1 MSNPLPPK
9 TSMFWHDNSYTH
21 EEAVQAFESDGT
33 LKSLNTVPTTA
44 SDDMAGSPP
53 ERSMFWEGETKKID
67 PPPPSEPEPLNLKTE
82 KEPTEA
88 LPAHFIPVRYA
99 IDQLE
104 TEETQPFG
112 LPVEWKGQGPAK
124 LNTVGYTL
132 RQLRDGWLYVYDAIN
147 KSLDEYEIK
156 GTQFT
161 LYKLG
166 ESESPESEKR
176 GTPEGAKP
184 FLTYEDG
191 SVLSIC
197 YSEHRWTWNMFMRA
211 LNNPSNHIDRMQTV
225 VLSANDNQHNIASI
239 DKLTQVADIE
249 SSAVDDGRFAD
260 SGIATKADE
269 DGSIFKPVAAESDF
283 TSAIPEEE
291 SGYFVAIKD
300 YAADIQDMSLHFVG
314 AASPYRLFIDQ
325 FSNQWNLMQTA
336 MQLCMFGASDEIDMP
351 ASVKRNS
358 EELSFYTDM
367 AEYYDAS
374 NQLDLAEQNK
384 SSVQSGYPAKF
395 SAGAIESH
403 QHTQSDIAKAIQDKY
418 RISASRFGKYEQWI
432 ATERWRKQLNWK
444 QMLSEMQEL
453 SEQKETMLAA
463 VVSVKSDFIA
473 VMESLTP
480 HHLERTF
487 DLYSED
493 TQYSLYQLH
502 KQAVESFTLVMQEED
517 RQWAESQ
524 WEKPTSLLALYTS
537 GFSRS
542 LFKQVE
548 KLIPE
553 QVSNQVGE
561 VDVAKSAPDI
571 DSSDKQ
577 FMDYVSAAS
586 NRVGMYA
593 KVMDFISNP
602 NTAETEFL
610 RDIAKGFDELDSIF
624 KATNSAL
631 LKGVIE
637 VGVSLTAQASI
648 LMISLLSK
656 PLTRTSFYIRAAVVE
671 RLSMDTPLNV
681 NKGYAQNF
689 GSWKANHDK
698 KLAASNQNKE
708 VLAAFN
714 KGDKTISNKQ
724 YKKALQQ
731 QRHLQKS
738 LAVATFE
745 YPQYVELP
753 DDVLEA
759 TIQMRKDI
767 WDNRLKNLNKRF
779 ENVGGLGFLAL
790 IFNCLALA
798 DAMNS
803 IQETGLMSQDDFL
816 DIQQKLFY
824 TAGAWAGIR
833 TGKLWDK
840 VKGDPLLRARSAKTL
855 KELVVNDKNFSN
867 IAIDDLKVFNKW
879 LAVTGVI
886 GALAS
891 GIEAYRSWKKIDNL
905 HGKARVVEY
914 FNFASLVGL
923 TLIGGFQAIG
933 GFTGIWSANIL
944 FGGPIMFVI
953 MGLTAV
959 YLLSNHVMSKLKQDD
974 YQKWLD
980 KLPWGYHSNKA
991 RWSQSSSLVE
1001 REKHNSSLVQE
1012 ALFELKTI
1020 MDKPLIRQ
1028 IPMMRTVPNSTTQYP
1043 AAKQELFGIELH
1055 IQVPTNNARD
1065 GIKLRTN
1072 TSVTEGGLMSGAWY
1086 TGVNLET
1093 LNSSTDSSDSQSV
1106 YKLTLPMKDSAN
1118 YLTFEI
1124 EYILD
1129 DKNELSR
1136 KYWFQNNAKQRAT
1149 YTAISDNTKQATIR
1163 SSLTS
1168 DTSELSLQE

>member
-1 MSNPLPPK
+1 MSKFYPFPPK
-9 TSMFWHDNSYTH
+9 SSLFWTDNSYSYD
-21 EEAVQAFESDGT
+21 EAVSAYDKDGT
-33 LKSLNTVPTTA
+33 LSSLTTKSAVA
-44 SDDMAGSPP
+44 SDDVSGSPP
-53 ERSMFWEGETKKID
+53 EHSMFWEGETKKID
-67 PPPPSEPEPLNLKTE
+67 PPPPSEPQPLNLKSE

-104 TEETQPFG
+104 TEETKPFG
-112 LPVEWKGQGPAK
+112 LPEKWRGQGAAK
-124 LNTVGYTL
+124 LKTVGYTL

-166 ESESPESEKR
+166 ESESPESEQR

-197 YSEHRWTWNMFMRA
+197 YSEHRWTWNMFMRV

-225 VLSANDNQHNIASI
+225 VLSANDNQHNIAPI

-249 SSAVDDGRFAD
+249 ASAVDDGRFAD
-260 SGIATKADE
+260 SGVATQANE
-269 DGSIFKPVAAESDF
+269 EGSVFKPIAAESDL
-283 TSAIPEEE
+283 TSGIPEED
-291 SGYFVAIKD
+291 SAYFVAIKD
-300 YAADIQDMSLHFVG
+300 YAADIQDLSLQFVG
-314 AASPYRLFIDQ
+314 VASPYRLFTDQ
-325 FSNQWNLMQTA
+325 FSNQWHLMQTA
-336 MQLCMFGASDEIDMP
+336 MQLCMFGASDEVDMP
-351 ASVKRNS
+351 ASVKRKGQ
-358 EELSFYTDM
+358 ELEFYTDM
-367 AEYYDAS
+367 AEYYDSSA
-374 NQLDLAEQNK
+374 QLDLAQKNK
-384 SSVQSGYPAKF
+384 SAIQSGYPAKF

-453 SEQKETMLAA
+453 SEQKETMLAE
-463 VVSVKSDFIA
+463 VVSVKRDFIA

-524 WEKPTSLLALYTS
+524 WEKPTSLLALYAS

-542 LFKQVE
+542 LFKVIE
-548 KLIPE
+548 KNITEALNE
-553 QVSNQVGE
+553 QSIASENSDADNQLM
-561 VDVAKSAPDI
+561 DQISAT
-571 DSSDKQ
+571 
-577 FMDYVSAAS
+577 S
-586 NRVGMYA
+586 NRVSMYS
-593 KVMDFISNP
+593 KIMDFVSNP
-602 NTAETEFL
+602 NTAETDFL
-610 RDIAKGFDELDSIF
+610 KDIGKGFQELDIIFKSAIGALAKGVLEF
-624 KATNSAL
+624 
-631 LKGVIE
+631 
-637 VGVSLTAQASI
+637 GVSMTSQASI
-648 LMISLLSK
+648 LLMPVFAK
-656 PLTRTSFYIRAAVVE
+656 PLNRQSYYLFAVIAEHMAHNMPVTLNESYAHDFKKWKTRINDYLSELKKNDAVIADFQKNN
-671 RLSMDTPLNV
+671 RKADSKYTTALK
-681 NKGYAQNF
+681 NK
-689 GSWKANHDK
+689 KR
-698 KLAASNQNKE
+698 
-708 VLAAFN
+708 
-714 KGDKTISNKQ
+714 I
-724 YKKALQQ
+724 KKA
-731 QRHLQKS
+731 
-738 LAVATFE
+738 LAVATLE
-745 YPQYVELP
+745 YPQRIELP
-753 DDVLEA
+753 DDLPQRTVELR
-759 TIQMRKDI
+759 TRIVMNKLND
-767 WDNRLKNLNKRF
+767 LNKLF
-779 ENVGGLGFLAL
+779 ENAGGLGFMAL
-790 IFNCLALA
+790 VFNCIALG
-798 DAMNS
+798 DAMSS
-803 IQETGLMSQDDFL
+803 IQDTGLMSSDEFL

-824 TAGAWAGIR
+824 TANAWTGIR

-840 VKGDPLLRARSAKTL
+840 VRGDDRLRAHSFKTL
-855 KELVVNDKNFSN
+855 KSLVSGQVDGFENLVL
-867 IAIDDLKVFNKW
+867 DDLKVFNKW
-879 LAVTGVI
+879 LAITGAL

-891 GIEAYRSWKKIDNL
+891 GIETYRSFQMLSTLSGKEKIL
-905 HGKARVVEY
+905 EY
-914 FNFASLVGL
+914 INFSALSVL
-923 TLIGGFQAIG
+923 TLSGTAQAIG
-933 GFTGIWSANIL
+933 ATGLITVNFTMGGPMMFIIAVATVVYLSAN
-944 FGGPIMFVI
+944 
-953 MGLTAV
+953 
-959 YLLSNHVMSKLKQDD
+959 YLKDKVKKDD
-974 YQKWLD
+974 YQKWLN
-980 KLPWGYHSNKA
+980 KLPWGYHSDKA

-1001 REKHNSSLVQE
+1001 REKHNSSLVQK

-1020 MDKPLIRQ
+1020 MDKPLICQ

-1072 TSVTEGGLMSGAWY
+1072 TSVTEGGLMSGVWY
-1086 TGVNLET
+1086 TGVDLET

-1118 YLTFEI
+1118 YLAFEI
-1124 EYILD
+1124 EYTLD

-1149 YTAISDNTKQATIR
+1149 YTAISDNAKQATIR

-1168 DTSELSLQE
+1168 DTSKLSLQE

>member
-112 LPVEWKGQGPAK
+112 LPDEWKGQGPAK

-166 ESESPESEKR
+166 ESESPESEQR
-176 GTPEGAKP
+176 GTPEGVKP
-184 FLTYEDG
+184 FLTYDDG

-197 YSEHRWTWNMFMRA
+197 YSEHRWTWNMFMRV

-225 VLSANDNQHNIASI
+225 VLSANENQHNIAPI

-249 SSAVDDGRFAD
+249 PSAVDDGRFAD
-260 SGIATKADE
+260 SAIATKADE
-269 DGSIFKPVAAESDF
+269 DGSIFKPVAAESDL

-300 YAADIQDMSLHFVG
+300 YAADIQDISLHFVG
-314 AASPYRLFIDQ
+314 AASPYRLFTDQ
-325 FSNQWNLMQTA
+325 FSNQWSLMQTA
-336 MQLCMFGASDEIDMP
+336 MQLCMFGASDNIDMP
-351 ASVKRNS
+351 TGVKRKNQ
-358 EELSFYTDM
+358 ELEFYMDM
-367 AEYYDAS
+367 ADYYDNSAMV
-374 NQLDLAEQNK
+374 DLTSESQAAIIKGMPSSFSQQAIDDYQKSTSEIAE
-384 SSVQSGYPAKF
+384 
-395 SAGAIESH
+395 
-403 QHTQSDIAKAIQDKY
+403 AIQKKY
-418 RISASRFGKYEQWI
+418 GISANRFGKYEQWI

-453 SEQKETMLAA
+453 SEQKETMLAE
-463 VVSVKSDFIA
+463 VVSVKRDFIA

-502 KQAVESFTLVMQEED
+502 KQAVESFTLVVQEED

-524 WEKPTSLLALYTS
+524 WDKPTSLLALYTS

-561 VDVAKSAPDI
+561 VDVAKNVPDTE
-571 DSSDKQ
+571 SSDKK
-577 FMDYVSAAS
+577 FMDYVSEAS

-610 RDIAKGFDELDSIF
+610 KDIAKGFDELDSIF

-631 LKGVIE
+631 LKGAIE

-648 LMISLLSK
+648 IIISLLSK
-656 PLTRTSFYIRAAVVE
+656 PFTRKSFYIRAAVVE
-671 RLSMDTPLNV
+671 RLSMDTPINV

-689 GSWKANHDK
+689 GSWKSNHDK
-698 KLAASNQNKE
+698 KLIASNQNKE

-724 YKKALQQ
+724 YKNALQQ

-738 LAVATFE
+738 LAVATLE
-745 YPQYVELP
+745 YPHYIELP

-767 WDNRLKNLNKRF
+767 WDNRLSNLNKRF
-779 ENVGGLGFLAL
+779 EDVGGLGFLAL

-798 DAMNS
+798 DAMSS
-803 IQETGLMSQDDFL
+803 IQETGLMSHDDFL

-824 TAGAWAGIR
+824 AAGAWTGIR
-833 TGKLWDK
+833 TGKFWDT
-840 VKGDPLLRARSAKTL
+840 VQGDHRLRSHSFKTL
-855 KELVVNDKNFSN
+855 KVLTADQVDGFDNLALDS
-867 IAIDDLKVFNKW
+867 LKAFNKW
-879 LAVTGVI
+879 LAVTGAL
-886 GALAS
+886 GAFAS
-891 GIEAYRSWKKIDNL
+891 GVEAIRSYERENEVYGIEQTLQKINT
-905 HGKARVVEY
+905 Y
-914 FNFASLVGL
+914 TL
-923 TLIGGFQAIG
+923 TATSAIG
-933 GFTGIWSANIL
+933 LIQMGGVTGWLPVNIT
-944 FGGPIMFVI
+944 FGGP
-953 MGLTAV
+953 LTAALV
-959 YLLSNHVMSKLKQDD
+959 IITALYLFVNLTLSDLKQDD

-980 KLPWGYHSNKA
+980 KLPWGYHPSKSQWSKA
-991 RWSQSSSLVE
+991 PSMLE
-1001 REKHNSSLVQE
+1001 REAQNSALVKE
-1012 ALFELKTI
+1012 ALFNLQSI
-1020 MDKPLIRQ
+1020 IQQPIIFHKPIENITAYPQYTHRESVGLEIR
-1028 IPMMRTVPNSTTQYP
+1028 IEVPS
-1043 AAKQELFGIELH
+1043 AVAHDGIEL
-1055 IQVPTNNARD
+1055 ITSTTSTEDELVSGSWYNNVD
-1065 GIKLRTN
+1065 
-1072 TSVTEGGLMSGAWY
+1072 
-1086 TGVNLET
+1086 LET
-1093 LNSSTDSSDSQSV
+1093 LQPITDATKENSIYIVKLPIDESTQYIALKVSYEYESDV
-1106 YKLTLPMKDSAN
+1106 
-1118 YLTFEI
+1118 EH
-1124 EYILD
+1124 
-1129 DKNELSR
+1129 R
-1136 KYWFQNNAKQRAT
+1136 HVYWFQNSVKQSAS
-1149 YTAISDNTKQATIR
+1149 YTAISDNMKQTTIKK
-1163 SSLTS
+1163 SLTPAVG
-1168 DTSELSLQE
+1168 TIALQE

>member
-112 LPVEWKGQGPAK
+112 LPDEWKGQGPAK

-166 ESESPESEKR
+166 ESESPESEQR

-197 YSEHRWTWNMFMRA
+197 YSEHRWTWNMFMRV

-225 VLSANDNQHNIASI
+225 VLSANENQHNIAPI

-249 SSAVDDGRFAD
+249 PSAVDDGRFAD

-269 DGSIFKPVAAESDF
+269 DGSVFKPVAAESDL

-300 YAADIQDMSLHFVG
+300 YAADIQDISLHFVG
-314 AASPYRLFIDQ
+314 AASPYRLFTDQ

-351 ASVKRNS
+351 ASVKRNG

-367 AEYYDAS
+367 AEYYDS
-374 NQLDLAEQNK
+374 SHQLDLAEQNK

-453 SEQKETMLAA
+453 SEQKETMLAE

-524 WEKPTSLLALYTS
+524 WEKPTSLLALYAS

-542 LFKQVE
+542 LFKVIE
-548 KLIPE
+548 KNITEAQNE
-553 QVSNQVGE
+553 QSIASENSDADNQLM
-561 VDVAKSAPDI
+561 DQISAT
-571 DSSDKQ
+571 
-577 FMDYVSAAS
+577 S
-586 NRVGMYA
+586 NRVSMYS
-593 KVMDFISNP
+593 KIMDFVSNP
-602 NTAETEFL
+602 NTAETDFL
-610 RDIAKGFDELDSIF
+610 KDIGKGFQELDIIF
-624 KATNSAL
+624 KSAIGAL
-631 LKGVIE
+631 AKGVIE
-637 VGVSLTAQASI
+637 FGVSLTSQASI
-648 LMISLLSK
+648 MLMPVFAK
-656 PLTRTSFYIRAAVVE
+656 PLNRHSYYLFAVIAEHMAHNMPVTIKE
-671 RLSMDTPLNV
+671 
-681 NKGYAQNF
+681 GYARDLKK
-689 GSWKANHDK
+689 WKTRVNDYLI
-698 KLAASNQNKE
+698 KLEKNDAIIADFQKNNRKADSKYTTALKNK
-708 VLAAFN
+708 
-714 KGDKTISNKQ
+714 KTI
-724 YKKALQQ
+724 KKA
-731 QRHLQKS
+731 
-738 LAVATFE
+738 LAVATLE
-745 YPQYVELP
+745 YPQRIVLP
-753 DDVLEA
+753 DDLPQKTVELRMRLA
-759 TIQMRKDI
+759 TNKLHD
-767 WDNRLKNLNKRF
+767 LNKLF
-779 ENVGGLGFLAL
+779 ENAGGLGFMAL
-790 IFNCLALA
+790 VFNCIALG
-798 DAMNS
+798 DAMSS
-803 IQETGLMSQDDFL
+803 IQDTGLMSSDEFL

-824 TAGAWAGIR
+824 TVNAWTGIR

-840 VKGDPLLRARSAKTL
+840 VKGDPLLRSRSAKTL

-879 LAVTGVI
+879 LAITGAL

-891 GIEAYRSWKKIDNL
+891 GIEAYRSLQKI
-905 HGKARVVEY
+905 KALSDQEKVLEY
-914 FNFASLVGL
+914 INFSALSVL
-923 TLIGGFQAIG
+923 TLAGTAQAIG
-933 GFTGIWSANIL
+933 ATGLLTVNFTMGGPMMFIVAVATVVYLSAN
-944 FGGPIMFVI
+944 
-953 MGLTAV
+953 
-959 YLLSNHVMSKLKQDD
+959 YLKDKVKKDD
-974 YQKWLD
+974 YQKWLN
-980 KLPWGYHSNKA
+980 KLPWGYHSDKA

-1001 REKHNSSLVQE
+1001 REKHNSSLIQK

-1020 MDKPLIRQ
+1020 MDKPLICQ

-1055 IQVPTNNARD
+1055 IQVPTNTARD

-1072 TSVTEGGLMSGAWY
+1072 TSVTEEGLMAGVWY
-1086 TGVNLET
+1086 TGVDLET

-1118 YLTFEI
+1118 YLAFEV
-1124 EYILD
+1124 EYTLD

-1149 YTAISDNTKQATIR
+1149 YTAISDNAKQATIR

-1168 DTSELSLQE
+1168 DASELSLQE

>member
-53 ERSMFWEGETKKID
+53 ERSMFWEGKTKKID

-112 LPVEWKGQGPAK
+112 LPEEWKGQGPAK
-124 LNTVGYTL
+124 LNTIGYTL

-161 LYKLG
+161 HYKLG
-166 ESESPESEKR
+166 ESESPESEQR

-197 YSEHRWTWNMFMRA
+197 YSEHRWTWNMFMRV

-225 VLSANDNQHNIASI
+225 VLSANENQHNIAPI

-249 SSAVDDGRFAD
+249 PSAVDDGRFAD

-269 DGSIFKPVAAESDF
+269 DGSTFKPVAAESDL

-351 ASVKRNS
+351 ASVKRNG
-358 EELSFYTDM
+358 EELPFYTDM
-367 AEYYDAS
+367 AEYYDSS

-453 SEQKETMLAA
+453 SEQKETMLAQ
-463 VVSVKSDFIA
+463 VVSVKRDFIA

-524 WEKPTSLLALYTS
+524 WEKPTSLLALYAS

-542 LFKQVE
+542 LFKVIE
-548 KLIPE
+548 KNITEAQNE
-553 QVSNQVGE
+553 QSIASENP
-561 VDVAKSAPDI
+561 APDN
-571 DSSDKQ
+571 Q
-577 FMDYVSAAS
+577 LMDQISATS
-586 NRVGMYA
+586 NRVGIYS
-593 KVMDFISNP
+593 KIMDFVSNP
-602 NTAETEFL
+602 NTAETDFL
-610 RDIAKGFDELDSIF
+610 KDIAKGFKELDIIF
-624 KATNSAL
+624 KSAIGAL
-631 LKGVIE
+631 AKGVLE
-637 VGVSLTAQASI
+637 FGVSLTSQASI
-648 LMISLLSK
+648 MLMPVFAK
-656 PLTRTSFYIRAAVVE
+656 PLNRHSYYLFAVIAEHMAHNMPVTIKE
-671 RLSMDTPLNV
+671 
-681 NKGYAQNF
+681 GYARDF
-689 GSWKANHDK
+689 KKWKTRVNGYLV
-698 KLAASNQNKE
+698 KLEKNDAIIADFQKNNRKADSKYTTALENK
-708 VLAAFN
+708 
-714 KGDKTISNKQ
+714 KTI
-724 YKKALQQ
+724 KKA
-731 QRHLQKS
+731 
-738 LAVATFE
+738 LAVATLE
-745 YPQYVELP
+745 YPQYIELP
-753 DDVLEA
+753 DNLPQRTVELR
-759 TIQMRKDI
+759 TRIVMNKL
-767 WDNRLKNLNKRF
+767 NNLNKLF
-779 ENVGGLGFLAL
+779 ENAGGLGFMAL
-790 IFNCLALA
+790 IFNCIALG
-798 DAMNS
+798 DAMSS
-803 IQETGLMSQDDFL
+803 IQDTGLMSSDEFL

-824 TAGAWAGIR
+824 TVNAWTGIR
-833 TGKLWDK
+833 TGKLWEK
-840 VKGDPLLRARSAKTL
+840 VKGDPRLRSHSYNVL
-855 KELVVNDKNFSN
+855 KKLVNRNEDTFKNLN
-867 IAIDDLKVFNKW
+867 LDDLKVFNKW
-879 LAVTGVI
+879 LAITGAL

-891 GIEAYRSWKKIDNL
+891 GIEAYRSWQSADEVYGQEKYL
-905 HGKARVVEY
+905 HVA
-914 FNFASLVGL
+914 NSLVLTAMSAVGIFQVYGGL
-923 TLIGGFQAIG
+923 TGQFALNL
-933 GFTGIWSANIL
+933 S
-944 FGGPIMFVI
+944 FGGPITAGLVI
-953 MGLTAV
+953 LTIA
-959 YLLSNHVMSKLKQDD
+959 YLAINYKLNKLKQDD
-974 YQKWLD
+974 FQKWLD
-980 KLPWGYHSNKA
+980 KLPWGYHPT
-991 RWSQSSSLVE
+991 RTQWSQSSSLPE
-1001 REKHNSSLVQE
+1001 REKHNSALVQQ
-1012 ALFELKTI
+1012 ALFDLQSIIQQPTVYHQPIEKVQAYPGYTHRELI
-1020 MDKPLIRQ
+1020 GLE
-1028 IPMMRTVPNSTTQYP
+1028 V
-1043 AAKQELFGIELH
+1043 H
-1055 IQVPTNNARD
+1055 IQLPRRAATN
-1065 GIKLRTN
+1065 GITLRTN
-1072 TSVTEGGLMSGAWY
+1072 SKATEDDLMSGSWHQNADL
-1086 TGVNLET
+1086 VT
-1093 LNSSTDSSDSQSV
+1093 LQTQDQASKESLV
-1106 YKLTLPMKDSAN
+1106 YKVTLPIEEADH
-1118 YLTFEI
+1118 YLAMQVAYDVE
-1124 EYILD
+1124 D
-1129 DKNELSR
+1129 DAPAKRE
-1136 KYWFQNNAKQRAT
+1136 YWFQNGIKQSAT
-1149 YTAISDNTKQATIR
+1149 YGIISDNIKQDIIKKT
-1163 SSLTS
+1163 LTPAVG
-1168 DTSELSLQE
+1168 TLGFQE

>member
-53 ERSMFWEGETKKID
+53 ERSMFWEGGTKKID

-112 LPVEWKGQGPAK
+112 LPEEWKGQGPAK

-166 ESESPESEKR
+166 ESESPESEQR

-197 YSEHRWTWNMFMRA
+197 YSEHRWTWNMFMRV

-225 VLSANDNQHNIASI
+225 VLSANENQHNIAPI

-269 DGSIFKPVAAESDF
+269 DGSVFKPVAAESDL

-314 AASPYRLFIDQ
+314 AASPYRLFTDQ
-325 FSNQWNLMQTA
+325 FSNQWSLMQTA
-336 MQLCMFGASDEIDMP
+336 MQLCMFGASDNIDMP
-351 ASVKRNS
+351 TGVKRKNQ
-358 EELSFYTDM
+358 ELEFYMDM
-367 AEYYDAS
+367 ADYYDNSAMV
-374 NQLDLAEQNK
+374 DLTSESQAAIIKGMPSSFSQQAIDDYQK
-384 SSVQSGYPAKF
+384 STS
-395 SAGAIESH
+395 E
-403 QHTQSDIAKAIQDKY
+403 IAVAIQKKY
-418 RISASRFGKYEQWI
+418 GISANRFGKYEQWI

-453 SEQKETMLAA
+453 SEQKETMLAE

-502 KQAVESFTLVMQEED
+502 KQAVESFTLVVQEED

-561 VDVAKSAPDI
+561 VDVAKNVPDTE
-571 DSSDKQ
+571 SSDKK
-577 FMDYVSAAS
+577 FMDYVSEAS

-610 RDIAKGFDELDSIF
+610 KDIAKGFDELDSIF

-631 LKGVIE
+631 LKGAIE

-671 RLSMDTPLNV
+671 RLSMDTPINV

-689 GSWKANHDK
+689 GSWKSNHDK
-698 KLAASNQNKE
+698 KLIASNQNKE

-724 YKKALQQ
+724 YKNALQQ

-738 LAVATFE
+738 LAVATLE
-745 YPQYVELP
+745 YPHYIELP

-767 WDNRLKNLNKRF
+767 WDNRLSNLNKRF
-779 ENVGGLGFLAL
+779 EDVGGLGFLAL

-798 DAMNS
+798 DAINS
-803 IQETGLMSQDDFL
+803 IQESGLMSQDDFL

-824 TAGAWAGIR
+824 TTGAWTGIR
-833 TGKLWDK
+833 TGKLWEK
-840 VKGDPLLRARSAKTL
+840 VKGDPRLRSHSYNVL
-855 KELVVNDKNFSN
+855 KKLVNRNEDTFKNLN
-867 IAIDDLKVFNKW
+867 LDDLKIFNKW
-879 LAVTGVI
+879 LAITGAL

-891 GIEAYRSWKKIDNL
+891 GIEAYRSWQSIDDVYGLESKLYLANTVTL
-905 HGKARVVEY
+905 
-914 FNFASLVGL
+914 GL
-923 TLIGGFQAIG
+923 TGAIG
-933 GFTGIWSANIL
+933 AFQFLGASTGTFSTNLL
-944 FGGPIMFVI
+944 FGGPVTAALVI
-953 MGLTAV
+953 LTV
-959 YLLSNHVMSKLKQDD
+959 TYLAINYMLNNIKQDD

-980 KLPWGYHSNKA
+980 KLPWGYHPS
-991 RWSQSSSLVE
+991 RTQWSQSSSLPE
-1001 REKHNSSLVQE
+1001 REKHNSALVQQALFDLQSIIQQPTVYHQPIEKVQAYPGYTHRELVGLEVHIQLPRRAATNGITVTTNTKATEDDLTSGSWHHNADLVTLQTQDQASKESLV
-1012 ALFELKTI
+1012 
-1020 MDKPLIRQ
+1020 
-1028 IPMMRTVPNSTTQYP
+1028 
-1043 AAKQELFGIELH
+1043 
-1055 IQVPTNNARD
+1055 
-1065 GIKLRTN
+1065 
-1072 TSVTEGGLMSGAWY
+1072 
-1086 TGVNLET
+1086 
-1093 LNSSTDSSDSQSV
+1093 
-1106 YKLTLPMKDSAN
+1106 YKVTLP
-1118 YLTFEI
+1118 I
-1124 EYILD
+1124 EEADQYFAMQVSYDLED
-1129 DKNELSR
+1129 DAPTKHD
-1136 KYWFQNNAKQRAT
+1136 YWFQNSVKQSAT
-1149 YTAISDNTKQATIR
+1149 YGVISDNTKQNIIKK
-1163 SSLTS
+1163 SLTPIVGALGFK
-1168 DTSELSLQE
+1168 E

>member
-112 LPVEWKGQGPAK
+112 LPEEWKGQGPAK

-166 ESESPESEKR
+166 ESESPESEQR

-197 YSEHRWTWNMFMRA
+197 YSEHRWTWNMFMRV

-225 VLSANDNQHNIASI
+225 VLSANENQHNIATI

-269 DGSIFKPVAAESDF
+269 DGSIFKPVAAESDL

-314 AASPYRLFIDQ
+314 AASPYRLFSDQ
-325 FSNQWNLMQTA
+325 FSNQWSLMQTA
-336 MQLCMFGASDEIDMP
+336 MQLCMFGASDNIGMP
-351 ASVKRNS
+351 TGVKRKNQ
-358 EELSFYTDM
+358 ELEFYMDM
-367 AEYYDAS
+367 ADYYDNSAMV
-374 NQLDLAEQNK
+374 DLTSESQAAIIKGMPSSFSQQAIDDYQK
-384 SSVQSGYPAKF
+384 STS
-395 SAGAIESH
+395 E
-403 QHTQSDIAKAIQDKY
+403 IAKAIQKKY
-418 RISASRFGKYEQWI
+418 GISANRFGKYEQWI

-453 SEQKETMLAA
+453 SEQKETMLAE
-463 VVSVKSDFIA
+463 VVSVKRDFIA

-487 DLYSED
+487 DLYSKD

-502 KQAVESFTLVMQEED
+502 KQAVESFTLVIQEED

-524 WEKPTSLLALYTS
+524 WEKPTSLLALYAS

-542 LFKQVE
+542 LFKVIE
-548 KLIPE
+548 KNIIEAQNE
-553 QVSNQVGE
+553 QSIASENSDADNQLM
-561 VDVAKSAPDI
+561 DQISAT
-571 DSSDKQ
+571 
-577 FMDYVSAAS
+577 S
-586 NRVGMYA
+586 NRVSMYS
-593 KVMDFISNP
+593 KIMDFVSNP
-602 NTAETEFL
+602 NTAETDFL
-610 RDIAKGFDELDSIF
+610 KDIAKGFQELDIIF
-624 KATNSAL
+624 KSAIGAL
-631 LKGVIE
+631 AKGVLE
-637 VGVSLTAQASI
+637 FGVSMTSQASI
-648 LMISLLSK
+648 LLMPVFAK
-656 PLTRTSFYIRAAVVE
+656 PLNRQSYYLFAVIAEHMAHNMPVTVNESYARDFKKWKTRVNDYLSELKKNDAVIADFQKNN
-671 RLSMDTPLNV
+671 RKADSKYTTALK
-681 NKGYAQNF
+681 NK
-689 GSWKANHDK
+689 KR
-698 KLAASNQNKE
+698 
-708 VLAAFN
+708 
-714 KGDKTISNKQ
+714 I
-724 YKKALQQ
+724 KKA
-731 QRHLQKS
+731 
-738 LAVATFE
+738 LAVATLE
-745 YPQYVELP
+745 YPQYIELP
-753 DDVLEA
+753 DDLPQRTVELR
-759 TIQMRKDI
+759 TRISMNKLD
-767 WDNRLKNLNKRF
+767 DLNKLF
-779 ENVGGLGFLAL
+779 ENAGGLGFLAL
-790 IFNCLALA
+790 IFNCIALG
-798 DAMNS
+798 DAMSS
-803 IQETGLMSQDDFL
+803 IQDTGLMSSDEFL

-824 TAGAWAGIR
+824 TVNAWTGIR
-833 TGKLWDK
+833 TSKLWDS
-840 VKGDPLLRARSAKTL
+840 VKGEAQLRAHSRIRL
-855 KELVVNDKNFSN
+855 KKL
-867 IAIDDLKVFNKW
+867 IADQADGFEHLIIDDIKTFNKW
-879 LAVTGVI
+879 LAVTGII

-891 GIEAYRSWKKIDNL
+891 GIEAYRVLNSIDDL
-905 HGKARVVEY
+905 ERDARIAGY
-914 FNFASLVGL
+914 FNFSSLVGL
-923 TLIGGFQAIG
+923 TVVGAFQAIG
-933 GFTGIWSANIL
+933 GITGIWSANVL
-944 FGGPIMFVI
+944 FGGPVMFVI

-959 YLLSNHVMSKLKQDD
+959 YLLSNHIMSKLKQDD

-980 KLPWGYHSNKA
+980 KLPWGYHPDKA
-991 RWSQSSSLVE
+991 RWSQSSSLVK

-1020 MDKPLIRQ
+1020 MDKPLICQ
-1028 IPMMRTVPNSTTQYP
+1028 TPMMRTVPNSSTQYP

-1072 TSVTEGGLMSGAWY
+1072 TSVTEEGLMSGAWY

-1118 YLTFEI
+1118 YIAFEI

-1168 DTSELSLQE
+1168 DASELSLQE

>member
-9 TSMFWHDNSYTH
+9 TSMFWHDNSYTY

-67 PPPPSEPEPLNLKTE
+67 PPPPSEPETLNLKNE

-112 LPVEWKGQGPAK
+112 LPEEWKGQGPAK

-132 RQLRDGWLYVYDAIN
+132 RQLRDGWLYVYDSIN

-166 ESESPESEKR
+166 ESESPESGQR

-184 FLTYEDG
+184 FLTYEGG

-197 YSEHRWTWNMFMRA
+197 YSEHRWTWNMFMRV

-225 VLSANDNQHNIASI
+225 VLSANENQPNIAPI

-269 DGSIFKPVAAESDF
+269 DGSIFKPVAAESDL

-314 AASPYRLFIDQ
+314 AASPYRLFTDQ

-351 ASVKRNS
+351 ASVKRNN

-367 AEYYDAS
+367 AEYYDS
-374 NQLDLAEQNK
+374 SSQLDLAEQNK

-418 RISASRFGKYEQWI
+418 RISANRFGKYEQWI

-444 QMLSEMQEL
+444 QMLSEMQVL
-453 SEQKETMLAA
+453 SEQKEAMLAE

-502 KQAVESFTLVMQEED
+502 KQAVESFTLVVQEED

-561 VDVAKSAPDI
+561 VDVAKNVPDTE
-571 DSSDKQ
+571 SSDKK
-577 FMDYVSAAS
+577 FMDYVSEAS

-610 RDIAKGFDELDSIF
+610 KDIAKGFDELDSIF

-631 LKGVIE
+631 LKGAIE

-648 LMISLLSK
+648 IIISLLSK
-656 PLTRTSFYIRAAVVE
+656 PFTRKSFYIRAAVVE
-671 RLSMDTPLNV
+671 RLSIDTPINV

-689 GSWKANHDK
+689 GSWKSNHDK
-698 KLAASNQNKE
+698 KLIASNQNKE

-714 KGDKTISNKQ
+714 KGDKTISKTQ

-738 LAVATFE
+738 LAVATLE

-816 DIQQKLFY
+816 DVQQKLFY
-824 TAGAWAGIR
+824 TAGAWTGIR

-840 VKGDPLLRARSAKTL
+840 VKGNDELREHSLKTL
-855 KELVVNDKNFSN
+855 KKLVERNEKGFENL
-867 IAIDDLKVFNKW
+867 ILDDLKVFNKW
-879 LAVTGVI
+879 LAITGAL

-891 GIEAYRSWKKIDNL
+891 GIEAYRSWQREDEVYGREL
-905 HGKARVVEY
+905 VFQRLST
-914 FNFASLVGL
+914 ASLSV
-923 TLIGGFQAIG
+923 TSAIG
-933 GFTGIWSANIL
+933 TLQLGGALTGWLSPNIT
-944 FGGPIMFVI
+944 FGAPVMAALVVVTIITLV
-953 MGLTAV
+953 A
-959 YLLSNHVMSKLKQDD
+959 NHVLSKVKQDD

-980 KLPWGYHSNKA
+980 KLPWGYHPA
-991 RWSQSSSLVE
+991 RTQWSQSASLPE
-1001 REKHNSSLVQE
+1001 REKHNSALVQQ
-1012 ALFELKTI
+1012 ALFDLQSIIQQPTVYHQPIEKIQAYPQYTHRELI
-1020 MDKPLIRQ
+1020 GVEVHLHMPRSAALNG
-1028 IPMMRTVPNSTTQYP
+1028 MR
-1043 AAKQELFGIELH
+1043 
-1055 IQVPTNNARD
+1055 
-1065 GIKLRTN
+1065 LRTN
-1072 TSVTEGGLMSGAWY
+1072 TRATEDDLTSGSWHQNADLVTLQ
-1086 TGVNLET
+1086 T
-1093 LNSSTDSSDSQSV
+1093 QSPASKELLV
-1106 YKLTLPMKDSAN
+1106 YKVILPIKEADQ
-1118 YLTFEI
+1118 YLAMQVAYDVE
-1124 EYILD
+1124 D
-1129 DKNELSR
+1129 DAPAKRE
-1136 KYWFQNNAKQRAT
+1136 YWFQNGIKQSAT
-1149 YTAISDNTKQATIR
+1149 YGAISDNTKQDIIKKT
-1163 SSLTS
+1163 LTPVVG
-1168 DTSELSLQE
+1168 TLVFQE

>member
-9 TSMFWHDNSYTH
+9 TSMFWHDNSYTY

-33 LKSLNTVPTTA
+33 LKSLNIVPTTE
-44 SDDMAGSPP
+44 SDDLAGSPP

-67 PPPPSEPEPLNLKTE
+67 PPPPSEPEPLNLKNE

-112 LPVEWKGQGPAK
+112 LPEEWKGQGPAK

-166 ESESPESEKR
+166 ESESPESEQR

-197 YSEHRWTWNMFMRA
+197 YSEHRWTWNMFMRV

-225 VLSANDNQHNIASI
+225 VLSANENQHNIASI

-269 DGSIFKPVAAESDF
+269 DGSVFKPVAAESDL

-314 AASPYRLFIDQ
+314 AASPYRLFTDQ
-325 FSNQWNLMQTA
+325 FSNQWSLMQTA
-336 MQLCMFGASDEIDMP
+336 MQLCMFGASDNIDMP
-351 ASVKRNS
+351 TGVKRKNQ
-358 EELSFYTDM
+358 ELEFYMDM
-367 AEYYDAS
+367 ADYYDNSAMV
-374 NQLDLAEQNK
+374 DLTSESQAAIIKGMPSSFSQQAIDDYQKSTSEIAE
-384 SSVQSGYPAKF
+384 
-395 SAGAIESH
+395 
-403 QHTQSDIAKAIQDKY
+403 AIQKKY
-418 RISASRFGKYEQWI
+418 GISANRFGKYEQWI

-453 SEQKETMLAA
+453 SEQKETMLAE
-463 VVSVKSDFIA
+463 VVSVKRDFIA

-502 KQAVESFTLVMQEED
+502 KQAVESFTLVVQEED

-524 WEKPTSLLALYTS
+524 WDKPTSLLALYTS

-561 VDVAKSAPDI
+561 VDVAKNVPDTE
-571 DSSDKQ
+571 SSDKK
-577 FMDYVSAAS
+577 FMDYVSEAS

-610 RDIAKGFDELDSIF
+610 KDIAKGFDELDSIF

-631 LKGVIE
+631 LKGAIE

-648 LMISLLSK
+648 IIISLLSK
-656 PLTRTSFYIRAAVVE
+656 PFTRKSFYIRAAVVE
-671 RLSMDTPLNV
+671 RLSMDTPINV

-689 GSWKANHDK
+689 GSWKSNHDK
-698 KLAASNQNKE
+698 KLIASNQNKE

-738 LAVATFE
+738 LAVATLE
-745 YPQYVELP
+745 YPHYIELP

-767 WDNRLKNLNKRF
+767 WDNRLSNLNKRF
-779 ENVGGLGFLAL
+779 EDVGGLGFLAL

-798 DAMNS
+798 DAINS

-824 TAGAWAGIR
+824 TAGAWTGIR
-833 TGKLWDK
+833 TGKFWDS
-840 VKGDPLLRARSAKTL
+840 VKGDPKLRAHSYKVL
-855 KELVVNDKNFSN
+855 KELVNQNVEGFENL
-867 IAIDDLKVFNKW
+867 ILDDLKVFNKW
-879 LAVTGVI
+879 LAITGAL

-891 GIEAYRSWKKIDNL
+891 GIEAYRSWQSVDDVYGLESKLYLANTVTL
-905 HGKARVVEY
+905 
-914 FNFASLVGL
+914 GL
-923 TLIGGFQAIG
+923 TGAIG
-933 GFTGIWSANIL
+933 AFQFLGASTGTFSTNLL
-944 FGGPIMFVI
+944 FGGPVTAALVI
-953 MGLTAV
+953 LTV
-959 YLLSNHVMSKLKQDD
+959 TYLAISYMLNKMKQDD

-980 KLPWGYHSNKA
+980 KLPWGYHPS
-991 RWSQSSSLVE
+991 RTQWSQSSSLPE
-1001 REKHNSSLVQE
+1001 REKHNSALVQQALFDLQSIIQQPTVYHQPIEKVQAYPGYTHRELVGLEVHIQLPRRAATNGITVTTNTKATEDDLTSGSWHHNADLVTLQTQDQARKESLV
-1012 ALFELKTI
+1012 
-1020 MDKPLIRQ
+1020 
-1028 IPMMRTVPNSTTQYP
+1028 
-1043 AAKQELFGIELH
+1043 
-1055 IQVPTNNARD
+1055 
-1065 GIKLRTN
+1065 
-1072 TSVTEGGLMSGAWY
+1072 
-1086 TGVNLET
+1086 
-1093 LNSSTDSSDSQSV
+1093 
-1106 YKLTLPMKDSAN
+1106 YKVTLP
-1118 YLTFEI
+1118 I
-1124 EYILD
+1124 EEADQYFAMQVSYDVED
-1129 DKNELSR
+1129 DAPAKHE
-1136 KYWFQNNAKQRAT
+1136 YWFQNSVKQSAT
-1149 YTAISDNTKQATIR
+1149 YGVISDNTKQNIIKK
-1163 SSLTS
+1163 SLTPIVG
-1168 DTSELSLQE
+1168 TLGFQE

>member
-112 LPVEWKGQGPAK
+112 LPEEWKGQGPAK

-166 ESESPESEKR
+166 ESESPESEQR

-197 YSEHRWTWNMFMRA
+197 YSEHRWTWNMFMRV

-225 VLSANDNQHNIASI
+225 VLSANENQPNIAPI

-269 DGSIFKPVAAESDF
+269 DGSVFKPVAAESDL

-314 AASPYRLFIDQ
+314 AASPYRLFTDQ

-336 MQLCMFGASDEIDMP
+336 MQLCMFGASDNIDMP
-351 ASVKRNS
+351 TGVKRKNQ
-358 EELSFYTDM
+358 ELEFYMDM
-367 AEYYDAS
+367 ADYYDNSAMV
-374 NQLDLAEQNK
+374 DLTSESQAAIIKGMPSSFSQQAIDDYQK
-384 SSVQSGYPAKF
+384 STS
-395 SAGAIESH
+395 E
-403 QHTQSDIAKAIQDKY
+403 IADAIQKKY
-418 RISASRFGKYEQWI
+418 GISANRFGKYEQWI

-444 QMLSEMQEL
+444 QMLSEMQDL
-453 SEQKETMLAA
+453 SEQKETMLAE

-487 DLYSED
+487 DLYSKD

-502 KQAVESFTLVMQEED
+502 KQAVESFTLVIQEED

-524 WEKPTSLLALYTS
+524 WEKPTSLLALYAS

-542 LFKQVE
+542 LFKVIE
-548 KLIPE
+548 KNIIEAQNE
-553 QVSNQVGE
+553 QSIASENSDADNQLM
-561 VDVAKSAPDI
+561 DQISAT
-571 DSSDKQ
+571 
-577 FMDYVSAAS
+577 S
-586 NRVGMYA
+586 NRVSMYS
-593 KVMDFISNP
+593 KIMDFVSNP
-602 NTAETEFL
+602 NTAETDFL
-610 RDIAKGFDELDSIF
+610 KDIAKGFQELDIIF
-624 KATNSAL
+624 KSAIGAL
-631 LKGVIE
+631 AKGVLE
-637 VGVSLTAQASI
+637 FGVSMTSQASI
-648 LMISLLSK
+648 LLMPVFAK
-656 PLTRTSFYIRAAVVE
+656 PLNRQSYYLFAVIAEHMAHNMPVTVNESYARDFKKWKTRVNDYLSELKKNDAVIADFQKNN
-671 RLSMDTPLNV
+671 RKADSKYTTALK
-681 NKGYAQNF
+681 NK
-689 GSWKANHDK
+689 KR
-698 KLAASNQNKE
+698 
-708 VLAAFN
+708 
-714 KGDKTISNKQ
+714 I
-724 YKKALQQ
+724 KKA
-731 QRHLQKS
+731 
-738 LAVATFE
+738 LAVATLE
-745 YPQYVELP
+745 YPQYIELP
-753 DDVLEA
+753 DDLPQRTVELR
-759 TIQMRKDI
+759 TRISMNKLD
-767 WDNRLKNLNKRF
+767 DLNKLF
-779 ENVGGLGFLAL
+779 ENAGGLGFLAL
-790 IFNCLALA
+790 IFNCIALG
-798 DAMNS
+798 DAMSS
-803 IQETGLMSQDDFL
+803 IQDTGLMSSDEFL

-824 TAGAWAGIR
+824 TVNAWTGIR
-833 TGKLWDK
+833 TGKLWDS
-840 VKGDPLLRARSAKTL
+840 VKGEAQLRAHSRIRL
-855 KELVVNDKNFSN
+855 KKL
-867 IAIDDLKVFNKW
+867 IADQADGFEHLIIDDIKTFNKW
-879 LAVTGVI
+879 LAVTGII

-891 GIEAYRSWKKIDNL
+891 GIEAYRVLNSIDDL
-905 HGKARVVEY
+905 ERDARIAGY
-914 FNFASLVGL
+914 FNFSSLVGL
-923 TLIGGFQAIG
+923 TVVGAFQAIG
-933 GFTGIWSANIL
+933 GITGIWSANVL
-944 FGGPIMFVI
+944 FGGPVMFVI

-959 YLLSNHVMSKLKQDD
+959 YLLSNHIMSKLKQDD

-980 KLPWGYHSNKA
+980 KLPWGYHPDKA
-991 RWSQSSSLVE
+991 RWSQSSSLVK

-1020 MDKPLIRQ
+1020 MDKPLICQ
-1028 IPMMRTVPNSTTQYP
+1028 TPMMRTVPNSSTQYP

-1072 TSVTEGGLMSGAWY
+1072 TSVTEEGLMSGAWY

-1118 YLTFEI
+1118 YIAFEI

-1168 DTSELSLQE
+1168 DASELSLQE

>member
-53 ERSMFWEGETKKID
+53 ERSMFWEGGTKKID
-67 PPPPSEPEPLNLKTE
+67 PPPPSEPEPLNLKNE

-112 LPVEWKGQGPAK
+112 LPDEWKGQGPAK

-166 ESESPESEKR
+166 ESESPESEQR

-197 YSEHRWTWNMFMRA
+197 YSEHRWTWNMFMRV

-225 VLSANDNQHNIASI
+225 VLSANENQHNIAPI

-269 DGSIFKPVAAESDF
+269 DGSVFKPVVAESDL

-314 AASPYRLFIDQ
+314 AASPYRLFTDQ

-336 MQLCMFGASDEIDMP
+336 MQLCMFGASDNIDMP
-351 ASVKRNS
+351 TGVKRKNQ
-358 EELSFYTDM
+358 ELEFYMDM
-367 AEYYDAS
+367 ADYYDNSAMV
-374 NQLDLAEQNK
+374 DLTAESQAAIIKGMPSSFSQQAIDDYQK
-384 SSVQSGYPAKF
+384 STS
-395 SAGAIESH
+395 E
-403 QHTQSDIAKAIQDKY
+403 IAVAIQKKY
-418 RISASRFGKYEQWI
+418 GISANRFGKYEQWI

-453 SEQKETMLAA
+453 SEQKETMLAE
-463 VVSVKSDFIA
+463 VVSVKTDFIA

-502 KQAVESFTLVMQEED
+502 KQAVESFTLVIQEED

-524 WEKPTSLLALYTS
+524 WDKPTSLLALYAS

-542 LFKQVE
+542 LFKVIE
-548 KLIPE
+548 KNITEAQNE
-553 QVSNQVGE
+553 QSIASENPVPDNQLM
-561 VDVAKSAPDI
+561 DQISAT
-571 DSSDKQ
+571 
-577 FMDYVSAAS
+577 S
-586 NRVGMYA
+586 NRVSMYS
-593 KVMDFISNP
+593 KIMDFVSNP
-602 NTAETEFL
+602 NTAETDFL
-610 RDIAKGFDELDSIF
+610 KDIAKGFQELDVIF
-624 KATNSAL
+624 KSAIGAL
-631 LKGVIE
+631 AKGVLE
-637 VGVSLTAQASI
+637 FGVSITSQASI
-648 LMISLLSK
+648 LLMPVFAK
-656 PLTRTSFYIRAAVVE
+656 PLNRHSYYLFAVIAEHMAHNMPVTVNESYAHDFKKWKTRVNDYLSELKKNDAVIANFQNNN
-671 RLSMDTPLNV
+671 RKADSKYTTALK
-681 NKGYAQNF
+681 NK
-689 GSWKANHDK
+689 KR
-698 KLAASNQNKE
+698 
-708 VLAAFN
+708 
-714 KGDKTISNKQ
+714 I
-724 YKKALQQ
+724 KKAL
-731 QRHLQKS
+731 
-738 LAVATFE
+738 AVTTLE
-745 YPQYVELP
+745 YPQYIELP
-753 DDVLEA
+753 DDLPQRTVELRTRIA
-759 TIQMRKDI
+759 MNKLD
-767 WDNRLKNLNKRF
+767 DLNKLF
-779 ENVGGLGFLAL
+779 ENAGGLGFLAL
-790 IFNCLALA
+790 LFNCIALG
-798 DAMNS
+798 DAMSS
-803 IQETGLMSQDDFL
+803 IRDTGLMSSDEFL

-824 TAGAWAGIR
+824 TVNAWTGIR
-833 TGKLWDK
+833 TGKLWDS
-840 VKGDPLLRARSAKTL
+840 VKGEAQLRAHSRIRL
-855 KELVVNDKNFSN
+855 KKL
-867 IAIDDLKVFNKW
+867 IADRADGFEHLIIDDIKAFNKW
-879 LAVTGVI
+879 LAVTGII

-891 GIEAYRSWKKIDNL
+891 GIEAYRVLNSIDDL
-905 HGKARVVEY
+905 ERDARIAGY
-914 FNFASLVGL
+914 FNFSSLVGL
-923 TLIGGFQAIG
+923 TVVGAFQAIG
-933 GFTGIWSANIL
+933 GITGIWSANIL

-959 YLLSNHVMSKLKQDD
+959 YLLSNYVINKFKQDD

-980 KLPWGYHSNKA
+980 KLPWGYHPD
-991 RWSQSSSLVE
+991 RVLWSQSPDLSE
-1001 REKHNSSLVQE
+1001 REKHNSSLVQTVMFD
-1012 ALFELKTI
+1012 LQTI
-1020 MDKPLIRQ
+1020 MDKPSIHQ
-1028 IPMMRTVPNSTTQYP
+1028 IPLMRVVPNSSTQYP
-1043 AAKQELFGIELH
+1043 SATQELFGIELH
-1055 IQVPTNNARD
+1055 IQVPTNAAKD

-1072 TSVTEGGLMSGAWY
+1072 ASVTEGELISGVWY
-1086 TGVNLET
+1086 TGVDLET
-1093 LNSSTDSSDSQSV
+1093 LNSSSESSDSQSV
-1106 YKLTLPMKDSAN
+1106 YKLTFPMKDSVN
-1118 YLTFEI
+1118 YLALEI

-1129 DKNELSR
+1129 DKSEFSR

-1149 YTAISDNTKQATIR
+1149 YTAISENTKLATIK

-1168 DTSELSLQE
+1168 DASELSLQE

>member
-53 ERSMFWEGETKKID
+53 ERSMFWEGGTKKID

-112 LPVEWKGQGPAK
+112 LPDEWKGQGPAK

-166 ESESPESEKR
+166 ESESPESEQR

-197 YSEHRWTWNMFMRA
+197 YSEHRWTWNMFMRV

-225 VLSANDNQHNIASI
+225 VLSANENQHNIATI

-269 DGSIFKPVAAESDF
+269 DGSIFKPVAAESDL

-314 AASPYRLFIDQ
+314 AASPYRLFTDQ
-325 FSNQWNLMQTA
+325 FSNQWSLMQTA
-336 MQLCMFGASDEIDMP
+336 MQLCMFGASDNIDMP
-351 ASVKRNS
+351 TGVKRKNQ
-358 EELSFYTDM
+358 ELEFYMDM
-367 AEYYDAS
+367 ANYYDNSAMV
-374 NQLDLAEQNK
+374 DLTAESQAAIIKGMPSSFSQQAIDDYQK
-384 SSVQSGYPAKF
+384 STS
-395 SAGAIESH
+395 E
-403 QHTQSDIAKAIQDKY
+403 IAVAIQKKY
-418 RISASRFGKYEQWI
+418 GISANRFGKYEQWI

-453 SEQKETMLAA
+453 SEQKETMLAE
-463 VVSVKSDFIA
+463 VVSVKRDFIA

-502 KQAVESFTLVMQEED
+502 KQAVESFTLVVQEED

-561 VDVAKSAPDI
+561 VDVAKNVPDTE
-571 DSSDKQ
+571 SSDKK
-577 FMDYVSAAS
+577 FMDYVSEAS

-610 RDIAKGFDELDSIF
+610 KDIAKGFDELDGIF
-624 KATNSAL
+624 RATNSAL
-631 LKGVIE
+631 LKGAIE

-671 RLSMDTPLNV
+671 RLSMDIPINV

-689 GSWKANHDK
+689 GSWKSNHDK
-698 KLAASNQNKE
+698 KLIASNQNKE

-724 YKKALQQ
+724 YKNALQQ

-738 LAVATFE
+738 LAVATLE
-745 YPQYVELP
+745 YPHYIELP

-767 WDNRLKNLNKRF
+767 WDNRLSNLNKRF
-779 ENVGGLGFLAL
+779 EDVGGLGFLAL

-798 DAMNS
+798 DAMSS
-803 IQETGLMSQDDFL
+803 IQETGLMSHDDFL

-824 TAGAWAGIR
+824 AAGAWTGIR
-833 TGKLWDK
+833 TGKFWDT
-840 VKGDPLLRARSAKTL
+840 VQGDHRLRSHSFKTL
-855 KELVVNDKNFSN
+855 KVLAADQVDGFDNLALDS
-867 IAIDDLKVFNKW
+867 LKAFNKW
-879 LAVTGVI
+879 LAVTGAL
-886 GALAS
+886 GAFAS
-891 GIEAYRSWKKIDNL
+891 GVEAIRSYERENEVYGIEQTLQKINT
-905 HGKARVVEY
+905 Y
-914 FNFASLVGL
+914 TL
-923 TLIGGFQAIG
+923 TATSAIG
-933 GFTGIWSANIL
+933 LIQMGGATGWLPVNIT
-944 FGGPIMFVI
+944 FGGP
-953 MGLTAV
+953 LTAALV
-959 YLLSNHVMSKLKQDD
+959 IITALYLFVNLTLSDLKQDD

-980 KLPWGYHSNKA
+980 KLPWGYHPSKSQWSKA
-991 RWSQSSSLVE
+991 PSMLE
-1001 REKHNSSLVQE
+1001 REAQNSALVKE
-1012 ALFELKTI
+1012 ALFNLQSI
-1020 MDKPLIRQ
+1020 IQQPIIFHKPIENITAYPQYTHRESVGLEIR
-1028 IPMMRTVPNSTTQYP
+1028 IEVPS
-1043 AAKQELFGIELH
+1043 AVAHDGIEL
-1055 IQVPTNNARD
+1055 ITSTTSTEDELVSGSWYNNVD
-1065 GIKLRTN
+1065 
-1072 TSVTEGGLMSGAWY
+1072 
-1086 TGVNLET
+1086 LET
-1093 LNSSTDSSDSQSV
+1093 LQPITDATKENSIYIVKLPIDESTQYIALQVSYEYESDV
-1106 YKLTLPMKDSAN
+1106 
-1118 YLTFEI
+1118 EH
-1124 EYILD
+1124 
-1129 DKNELSR
+1129 R
-1136 KYWFQNNAKQRAT
+1136 HVYWFQNSVKQSAS
-1149 YTAISDNTKQATIR
+1149 YTAISDNMKQTTIKK
-1163 SSLTS
+1163 SLTPAVG
-1168 DTSELSLQE
+1168 TIALQE

>member
-53 ERSMFWEGETKKID
+53 ERSMFWEGETKKSD

-104 TEETQPFG
+104 TEETKPFG
-112 LPVEWKGQGPAK
+112 LPDEWKGQGPAK

-166 ESESPESEKR
+166 ESESPESEQR

-197 YSEHRWTWNMFMRA
+197 YSEHRWTWNMFMRV

-225 VLSANDNQHNIASI
+225 VLSANENQHNIAPI

-249 SSAVDDGRFAD
+249 PSAVDDGRFAD

-269 DGSIFKPVAAESDF
+269 DGSTFKPVAAESDL

-351 ASVKRNS
+351 ASVKRNG

-367 AEYYDAS
+367 AEYYDSS

-403 QHTQSDIAKAIQDKY
+403 QHTQSGIAKTIQDKY

-453 SEQKETMLAA
+453 SEQKETMLAE
-463 VVSVKSDFIA
+463 VVSVKSDFIG

-524 WEKPTSLLALYTS
+524 WEKPTSLLALYAS

-542 LFKQVE
+542 LFKVIE
-548 KLIPE
+548 KNITEAQNE
-553 QVSNQVGE
+553 QSIASENP
-561 VDVAKSAPDI
+561 APDN
-571 DSSDKQ
+571 Q
-577 FMDYVSAAS
+577 LMDQISATS
-586 NRVGMYA
+586 NRVVIYS
-593 KVMDFISNP
+593 KIMDFVSNP
-602 NTAETEFL
+602 NTAETDFL
-610 RDIAKGFDELDSIF
+610 KDIAKGFKELDIIF
-624 KATNSAL
+624 KSAISAL
-631 LKGVIE
+631 AKGVLE
-637 VGVSLTAQASI
+637 FGVSLTSQASI
-648 LMISLLSK
+648 MLMPVFAK
-656 PLTRTSFYIRAAVVE
+656 PLNRHSYYFFAVIAEHMAHNMPVAIKE
-671 RLSMDTPLNV
+671 
-681 NKGYAQNF
+681 GYARDF
-689 GSWKANHDK
+689 KKWKTRVNGYLV
-698 KLAASNQNKE
+698 KLEKNDAIIADFQKNNRKADSKYTTALENK
-708 VLAAFN
+708 
-714 KGDKTISNKQ
+714 KTI
-724 YKKALQQ
+724 KKA
-731 QRHLQKS
+731 
-738 LAVATFE
+738 LAVATLE
-745 YPQYVELP
+745 YPQYIELP
-753 DDVLEA
+753 DNLPQRTVELRTRIVMNKLND
-759 TIQMRKDI
+759 
-767 WDNRLKNLNKRF
+767 LNKLF
-779 ENVGGLGFLAL
+779 ENAGGLGFMAL
-790 IFNCLALA
+790 IFNCIALG
-798 DAMNS
+798 DAMSS
-803 IQETGLMSQDDFL
+803 IQDTGLMSSDEFL

-824 TAGAWAGIR
+824 TVNAWTGIR
-833 TGKLWDK
+833 TGKLWEK
-840 VKGDPLLRARSAKTL
+840 VKGDPRLRSHSYNVL
-855 KELVVNDKNFSN
+855 KSLVNRNEDTFKNLN
-867 IAIDDLKVFNKW
+867 LDDLKVFNKW
-879 LAVTGVI
+879 LAITGAL

-891 GIEAYRSWKKIDNL
+891 GIEAYRSWQSADEVYGQEKYLNV
-905 HGKARVVEY
+905 A
-914 FNFASLVGL
+914 NSLVLTAMSAVGIFQVYGGL
-923 TLIGGFQAIG
+923 TGQFALNL
-933 GFTGIWSANIL
+933 S
-944 FGGPIMFVI
+944 FGGPITPAWLF
-953 MGLTAV
+953 LTIA
-959 YLLSNHVMSKLKQDD
+959 YLAINYKLNKLKQDD
-974 YQKWLD
+974 FQKWLD
-980 KLPWGYHSNKA
+980 KLPWGYHPT
-991 RWSQSSSLVE
+991 RTQWSQSSSLPE
-1001 REKHNSSLVQE
+1001 REKHNSALVQQ
-1012 ALFELKTI
+1012 ALFDLQSIIQQPTVYHQPIEKVQAYPGYTHRELI
-1020 MDKPLIRQ
+1020 GLE
-1028 IPMMRTVPNSTTQYP
+1028 V
-1043 AAKQELFGIELH
+1043 H
-1055 IQVPTNNARD
+1055 IQLPRRAATN
-1065 GIKLRTN
+1065 GITLRTN
-1072 TSVTEGGLMSGAWY
+1072 SKATEDDLTSGSWHQNADLVTLQTQAQASKESL
-1086 TGVNLET
+1086 
-1093 LNSSTDSSDSQSV
+1093 V
-1106 YKLTLPMKDSAN
+1106 YKVTLPIEEADH
-1118 YLTFEI
+1118 YLAMQVAYDVE
-1124 EYILD
+1124 D
-1129 DKNELSR
+1129 DAPAKRE
-1136 KYWFQNNAKQRAT
+1136 YWFQNGIKQSAT
-1149 YTAISDNTKQATIR
+1149 YGIISDNIKQDIIQKT
-1163 SSLTS
+1163 LTPAVG
-1168 DTSELSLQE
+1168 TLGFQE

>member
-112 LPVEWKGQGPAK
+112 LPDEWKGQGPAK

-166 ESESPESEKR
+166 ESESPESEQR

-197 YSEHRWTWNMFMRA
+197 YSEHRWTWNMFMRV

-225 VLSANDNQHNIASI
+225 VLSANESQHNIAPI

-249 SSAVDDGRFAD
+249 PSAVDDGRFAD

-269 DGSIFKPVAAESDF
+269 DGSVFKPVAAESDL

-300 YAADIQDMSLHFVG
+300 YAADIQDISLHFVG
-314 AASPYRLFIDQ
+314 AASPYRLFTDQ

-351 ASVKRNS
+351 ASVKRNG

-367 AEYYDAS
+367 AEYYDS
-374 NQLDLAEQNK
+374 SHQLDLAEQNK

-453 SEQKETMLAA
+453 SEQKETMLAE
-463 VVSVKSDFIA
+463 VVSVKSNFIA

-524 WEKPTSLLALYTS
+524 WEKPTSLLALYAS

-542 LFKQVE
+542 LFKVIE
-548 KLIPE
+548 KNITEAQNE
-553 QVSNQVGE
+553 QSIASENSDADNQLM
-561 VDVAKSAPDI
+561 DQISAT
-571 DSSDKQ
+571 
-577 FMDYVSAAS
+577 S
-586 NRVGMYA
+586 NRVSMYS
-593 KVMDFISNP
+593 KIMDFVSNP
-602 NTAETEFL
+602 NTAETDFL
-610 RDIAKGFDELDSIF
+610 KDIGKGFQELDIIF
-624 KATNSAL
+624 KSAIGAL
-631 LKGVIE
+631 AKGVIE
-637 VGVSLTAQASI
+637 FGVSLTSQASI
-648 LMISLLSK
+648 MLMPVFAK
-656 PLTRTSFYIRAAVVE
+656 PLNRHSYYLFAVIAEHMAHNMPVTIKE
-671 RLSMDTPLNV
+671 
-681 NKGYAQNF
+681 GYARDLKK
-689 GSWKANHDK
+689 WKTRVNDYLI
-698 KLAASNQNKE
+698 KLEKNDAIIADFQKNNRKADSKYTTALKNK
-708 VLAAFN
+708 
-714 KGDKTISNKQ
+714 KTI
-724 YKKALQQ
+724 KKA
-731 QRHLQKS
+731 
-738 LAVATFE
+738 LAVATLE
-745 YPQYVELP
+745 YPQRIVLP
-753 DDVLEA
+753 DDLPQKTVELRMRLA
-759 TIQMRKDI
+759 TNKLHD
-767 WDNRLKNLNKRF
+767 LNKLF
-779 ENVGGLGFLAL
+779 ENAGGLGFMAL
-790 IFNCLALA
+790 VFNCIALG
-798 DAMNS
+798 DAMSS
-803 IQETGLMSQDDFL
+803 IQDTGLMSSDEFL

-824 TAGAWAGIR
+824 TVNAWTGIR

-840 VKGDPLLRARSAKTL
+840 VKGDPLLRSRSAKTL

-879 LAVTGVI
+879 LAITGAL

-891 GIEAYRSWKKIDNL
+891 GIEAYRSLQKI
-905 HGKARVVEY
+905 KALSDQEKVLEY
-914 FNFASLVGL
+914 INFSALSVL
-923 TLIGGFQAIG
+923 TLAGTAQAIG
-933 GFTGIWSANIL
+933 ATGLLTVNFTMGGPMMFIVAVATVVYLSAN
-944 FGGPIMFVI
+944 
-953 MGLTAV
+953 
-959 YLLSNHVMSKLKQDD
+959 YLKDKVKKDD
-974 YQKWLD
+974 YQKWLN
-980 KLPWGYHSNKA
+980 KLPWGYHSDKA

-1001 REKHNSSLVQE
+1001 REKHNSSLIQK

-1020 MDKPLIRQ
+1020 MDKPLICQ

-1055 IQVPTNNARD
+1055 IQVPTNTARD

-1072 TSVTEGGLMSGAWY
+1072 TSVTEEGLMAGVWY
-1086 TGVNLET
+1086 TGVDLET

-1118 YLTFEI
+1118 YLAFEV
-1124 EYILD
+1124 EYTLD

-1149 YTAISDNTKQATIR
+1149 YTAISDNAKQATIR

-1168 DTSELSLQE
+1168 DASELSLQE

>member
-33 LKSLNTVPTTA
+33 LKSLNIVPTTE
-44 SDDMAGSPP
+44 SDDLAGSPP
-53 ERSMFWEGETKKID
+53 KRSMFWEGETKKID
-67 PPPPSEPEPLNLKTE
+67 PPPQSEPEPLNLKNE

-112 LPVEWKGQGPAK
+112 LPEEWKGQGPAK

-132 RQLRDGWLYVYDAIN
+132 RQLRDGWLYVYDSIN
-147 KSLDEYEIK
+147 KRLDEYEIK

-166 ESESPESEKR
+166 ESESPKSEQR
-176 GTPEGAKP
+176 GTPQDAKP
-184 FLTYEDG
+184 FLTYVNG

-197 YSEHRWTWNMFMRA
+197 FSEHRWTWHTFMRV
-211 LNNPSNHIDRMQTV
+211 LNNPSNHIDRMQTI
-225 VLSANDNQHNIASI
+225 VLSENENQHNIAPI

-269 DGSIFKPVAAESDF
+269 DGSVFKPVAAESDL

-314 AASPYRLFIDQ
+314 AASPYRLFTDQ
-325 FSNQWNLMQTA
+325 FSNQWSLMQTA
-336 MQLCMFGASDEIDMP
+336 MQLCMFGASDNIDMP
-351 ASVKRNS
+351 TGVKRKNQ
-358 EELSFYTDM
+358 ELEFYMDM
-367 AEYYDAS
+367 ADYYDNSAMV
-374 NQLDLAEQNK
+374 DLTSESQAAIIKGMPSSFSQQAIDDYQKSTSEIAE
-384 SSVQSGYPAKF
+384 
-395 SAGAIESH
+395 
-403 QHTQSDIAKAIQDKY
+403 AIQKKY
-418 RISASRFGKYEQWI
+418 GISANRFGKYEQWI

-453 SEQKETMLAA
+453 SEQKETMLAE
-463 VVSVKSDFIA
+463 VVSVKRDFIA

-480 HHLERTF
+480 HHLEITF

-502 KQAVESFTLVMQEED
+502 KQAVESFTLVVQEED

-524 WEKPTSLLALYTS
+524 WDKPTSLLALYTS

-561 VDVAKSAPDI
+561 VDVAKNVPDTE
-571 DSSDKQ
+571 SSDKK
-577 FMDYVSAAS
+577 FMDYVSEAS

-610 RDIAKGFDELDSIF
+610 KDIAKGFDELDSIF

-631 LKGVIE
+631 LKGAIE

-648 LMISLLSK
+648 IIISLLSK
-656 PLTRTSFYIRAAVVE
+656 PFTRKSFYIRAAVVE
-671 RLSMDTPLNV
+671 RLSMDTPINV

-689 GSWKANHDK
+689 GSWKSNHDK
-698 KLAASNQNKE
+698 KLIASNQNKE

-738 LAVATFE
+738 LAVATLE
-745 YPQYVELP
+745 YPHYIELP

-767 WDNRLKNLNKRF
+767 WDNRLNNLNQRF
-779 ENVGGLGFLAL
+779 EDVGGLGFLAL

-798 DAMNS
+798 DAINS

-824 TAGAWAGIR
+824 TAGAWTGIR
-833 TGKLWDK
+833 TGKFWDS
-840 VKGDPLLRARSAKTL
+840 VKGDPKLRAHSYKVL
-855 KELVVNDKNFSN
+855 KELVNQNVEGFENL
-867 IAIDDLKVFNKW
+867 ILDDLKVFNKW
-879 LAVTGVI
+879 LAITGAL

-891 GIEAYRSWKKIDNL
+891 GIEAYRSWQSVDDVYGLESKLYLANTVTL
-905 HGKARVVEY
+905 
-914 FNFASLVGL
+914 GL
-923 TLIGGFQAIG
+923 TGAIG
-933 GFTGIWSANIL
+933 AFQFLGASTGTFSTNLL
-944 FGGPIMFVI
+944 FGGPVTAALVI
-953 MGLTAV
+953 LTV
-959 YLLSNHVMSKLKQDD
+959 TYLAISYMLNKMKQDD

-980 KLPWGYHSNKA
+980 KLPWGYHPS
-991 RWSQSSSLVE
+991 RTQWSQSSSLPE
-1001 REKHNSSLVQE
+1001 REKHNSALVQQALFDLQSIIQQPTVYHQPIEKVQAYPGYTHRELVGLEVHIQLPRRAATNGITVTTNTKATEDDLTSGSWHHNADLVTLQTQDQARKESLV
-1012 ALFELKTI
+1012 
-1020 MDKPLIRQ
+1020 
-1028 IPMMRTVPNSTTQYP
+1028 
-1043 AAKQELFGIELH
+1043 
-1055 IQVPTNNARD
+1055 
-1065 GIKLRTN
+1065 
-1072 TSVTEGGLMSGAWY
+1072 
-1086 TGVNLET
+1086 
-1093 LNSSTDSSDSQSV
+1093 
-1106 YKLTLPMKDSAN
+1106 YKVTLP
-1118 YLTFEI
+1118 I
-1124 EYILD
+1124 EEADQYFAMQVSYDVED
-1129 DKNELSR
+1129 DAPAKHE
-1136 KYWFQNNAKQRAT
+1136 YWFQNSVKQSAT
-1149 YTAISDNTKQATIR
+1149 YGVISDNTKQNIIKK
-1163 SSLTS
+1163 SLTPIVG
-1168 DTSELSLQE
+1168 TLGFQE